1 MKTVAAFALVVLL
14 GTLTQ
19 PAWADDLMPGTWTGF
34 AVRQNANQ
42 NRQPVQLIV
51 KKVPDPYVAWRG
63 GSGELL
69 SVVFQIA
76 NQNNQRE
83 VSDASLADGRLT
95 FSFLPP
101 DADDTATC
109 VFTLQPKEN
118 TYVGDCVNRRITLT
132 PPAPARP
139 TDAKPAEAK

>member
-34 AVRQNANQ
+34 AVRQN
-42 NRQPVQLIV
+42 
-51 KKVPDPYVAWRG
+51 
-63 GSGELL
+63 
-69 SVVFQIA
+69 A